1 MNKKPTIKTIAS
13 IAGVSHVTVS
23 RALRDNSDISKATK
37 EKILKIAEEIGYM
50 PNAFARGLSSRQ
62 SNTIGMI
69 VPAMGNDTAYDDV
82 FNAISASAAAKGLSV
97 ILGSCGRDIELEKI
111 FCRNMCENQVG
122 ALIVASI
129 SSDVSHIKGICNGIV
144 PLIFIGGKTGLEEEN
159 CITMDYSYSAI
170 LAVNHLTSLGHKD
183 IALFLYNPDNRT
195 ISQKKDGYERA
206 LIEQGLK
213 PRVYREG
220 HCKDTLNAGR
230 KLTQKLISKGELP
243 TAIWCASDLMAVG
256 VIEALK
262 ENNIRVPEDVSV
274 MGHDNLFF
282 TGLNFISLTTIS
294 MPKADI
300 GKKAVEM
307 AMDIM
312 KYDVEFDAEK
322 PETKAIF
329 RGEIVVRNSTG
340 TAPVI
345 KPLED

>member
-1 MNKKPTIKTIAS
+1 MDKKPTIKTIAN

-23 RALRDNSDISKATK
+23 RALRDNSEISKTTK
-37 EKILKIAEEIGYM
+37 DKILKIAKDIGYM
-50 PNAFARGLSSRQ
+50 PNAFARSLSSRK

-82 FNAISASAAAKGLSV
+82 FNAISASAASKGLSV
-97 ILGSCGRDIELEKI
+97 ILGCCGRDIELEKI

-129 SSDVSHIKGICNGIV
+129 SSDVSHIKEICKSIV

-159 CITMDYSYSAI
+159 CITMDYSYSAF
-170 LAVNHLTSLGHKD
+170 LAVDHLVSLGHKE

-195 ISQKKDGYERA
+195 ISQKKDGFERA
-206 LIEQGLK
+206 MKEQGLQ
-213 PRVYREG
+213 PRVYHEG
-220 HCKDTLNAGR
+220 HSSNTLDAGR
-230 KLTQKLISKGELP
+230 KLAQKLIARGELP
-243 TAIWCASDLMAVG
+243 TAIWCASDLMAIG

-282 TGLNFISLTTIS
+282 TGFNFISLTTIS
-294 MPKADI
+294 MPKGDI

-307 AMDIM
+307 AIDIM
-312 KYDVEFDAEK
+312 NYDAQSDAEK
-322 PETKAIF
+322 PDTKAIF
-329 RGEIVVRNSTG
+329 RGEIVIRNSTG
-340 TAPVI
+340 PAPVI
-345 KPLED
+345 KHLED